1 MDNDGTRTGLY
12 FGFTSGVITTLGLI
26 VGLHSGTQ
34 SLTAVVGG
42 IIVIAIAD
50 GAADATGIHLS
61 KEADPGATARTV
73 WMATLA
79 TFLSKFAVSMS
90 FLPPVLLLPM
100 DTAIIT
106 AIVWGLLI
114 IIALSFF
121 IARNQDAH
129 PLPVIIEH
137 SLITLVVITV
147 AHFVGVW
154 VDRIF
159 GQVAA

>member
-34 SLTAVVGG
+34 SLTAVIGG
-42 IIVIAIAD
+42 IILIAIAD
-50 GAADATGIHLS
+50 GASDATGIHLS
-61 KEADPGATARTV
+61 KEADPAATARMV

-79 TFLSKFAVSMS
+79 TFLSKFTVSMS

-100 DTAIIT
+100 ETAITT

-121 IARNQDAH
+121 IARNQKVH

-137 SLITLVVITV
+137 CLITLAVITV

-154 VDRIF
+154 VNRIF
-159 GQVAA
+159 GQVAV